1 MRRLTL
7 MRHADAQWKDPDI
20 ADFAR
25 PLNRRGI
32 AEAEAMARRLAA
44 LQLIPDRLMAS
55 PARRTQQTSDIVAR
69 ALALAARQVR
79 HEEALYLAGAR
90 DILKIIRTT
99 GPRVRHLMIIGH
111 NPGISELVRLLAA
124 QHGVGELT
132 TGAMCSL
139 ALTTDKWSIA
149 AAALVTEVQSEAPQP
164 SLFGLW
170 A

>member
-1 MRRLTL
+1 MKRLTL
-7 MRHADAQWKDPDI
+7 MRHADAHWKDPDI

-32 AEAEAMARRLAA
+32 AEAEAMARRLAE

-69 ALALAARQVR
+69 ELALAARQVR
-79 HEEALYLAGAR
+79 HDEALYLAGAR

-111 NPGISELVRLLAA
+111 NPGISQLVRLLAA
-124 QHGVGELT
+124 EHGVGELA

-139 ALTTDKWSIA
+139 AFTTDKWSIA

-164 SLFGLW
+164 SLFSLW

>member
-1 MRRLTL
+1 MKRLTL

-25 PLNRRGI
+25 PLNRRGV
-32 AEAEAMARRLAA
+32 AEAQAMGRRLAE
-44 LQLIPDRLMAS
+44 LQLIPDRLMTS
-55 PARRTQQTSDIVAR
+55 PARRTRQTSDIVAR
-69 ALALAARQVR
+69 QLALAARQVR

-90 DILKIIRTT
+90 DILKIVRTT

-124 QHGVGELT
+124 EHGVGELT

-139 ALTTDKWSIA
+139 AFTTDKWSIA
-149 AAALVTEVQSEAPQP
+149 APALVTEVQSEAPQS